1 MTLPN
6 TKVVVVV
13 VDSDKQLQ
21 HMKFS
26 DRQRKYEWLLSENRK
41 LIQVSFCCSN
51 NSDFKS

>member
-6 TKVVVVV
+6 TKVVVV

-26 DRQRKYEWLLSENRK
+26 DRQRKY
-41 LIQVSFCCSN
+41 
-51 NSDFKS
+51 